1 MTPCSGLRTSA
12 KQNPMLRC
20 GLGEVGT
27 DVGVEERVVL
37 DEVGADRKADKEGR
51 DDVKKHGTRYHCS

>member
-1 MTPCSGLRTSA
+1 
-12 KQNPMLRC
+12 MLRC

-27 DVGVEERVVL
+27 DVEVEERAVL

-51 DDVKKHGTRYHCS
+51 DDVKKYGTRYHCS